1 MTTKVMEGLKPC
13 PFCGATDEEFQ
24 LQPYQMHNLGGEPT
38 DWAVECANCA
48 AFGPTALTSEAS
60 ATAWNTRASHADPLR
75 RALEKARSQFE
86 LYVQAH
92 MSKSPPDMDK
102 AATNQEFVEMIDA
115 ALSSG
120 ENNNGE

>member
-60 ATAWNTRASHADPLR
+60 ATAWNTRASDADPLR
-75 RALEKARSQFE
+75 RALEVARDFLLNHRDNAAAE
-86 LYVQAH
+86 
-92 MSKSPPDMDK
+92 MS
-102 AATNQEFVEMIDA
+102 TLVVIDA